1 MSDHYLVLAKVNIAK
16 QVPKKTEGRRSQ
28 LRSERLQTVEGR
40 LKFGARLRAK
50 WNMVKQIEVEDVDRM
65 WEEFKGGILG
75 TAEED

>member
-1 MSDHYLVLAKVNIAK
+1 MHYLVLAKVNIAK

-50 WNMVKQIEVEDVDRM
+50 
-65 WEEFKGGILG
+65 
-75 TAEED
+75 